1 LTPRRLYVD
10 IDDVLSATIERLVDL
25 LHELHDRRV
34 EIEHV
39 RDFDLARPFGLD
51 EEGIRRFMHAAHHD
65 EVIESIAPRAGA
77 ADVLGSWRDAGHSIT
92 LVTGRPPI
100 TTHASRRWL
109 ETHGIAHH
117 ALHHLDKWG
126 RPDWND
132 QGLPALRF
140 EDLPAFG
147 FELAV
152 EDSLSTAVRL
162 VEDLDLPVALM
173 DRPWNRE
180 VGHLPRRILDR
191 MVRCRDWQDV
201 ARVLDP
207 GALQNRRG

>member
-1 LTPRRLYVD
+1 MSPRRIYVD
-10 IDDVLSATIERLVDL
+10 IDDVLAATIERLVDL
-25 LHELHDRRV
+25 LDELHDRRV

-51 EEGIRRFMHAAHHD
+51 EEGIRRFMDVVHRD
-65 EVIESIAPRAGA
+65 DVIESIAPHSEAASVLDRWTSAG
-77 ADVLGSWRDAGHSIT
+77 DRIT

-109 ETHGIAHH
+109 ESHGMKHD

-132 QGLPALRF
+132 QGLPALSF
-140 EDLPAFG
+140 EDLPGFG
-147 FELAV
+147 FEFAV

-162 VEDLDLPVALM
+162 VEELAIPVALM

-180 VGHLPRRILDR
+180 VAHLPSRVRDQL
-191 MVRCRDWQDV
+191 VRCRDWRDV
-201 ARVLDP
+201 ARSFDP
-207 GALQNRRG
+207 T

>member
-1 LTPRRLYVD
+1 MSSRRIYVD

-34 EIEHV
+34 EIDHV

-51 EEGIRRFMHAAHHD
+51 AVGIRRFMDVAHED
-65 EVIESIAPRAGA
+65 AVIESIAPHAGA
-77 ADVLGSWRDAGHSIT
+77 ADILERWNRAGHRVT

-100 TTHASRRWL
+100 THAASRRWL
-109 ETHGIAHH
+109 AQHGMKHE

-132 QGLPALRF
+132 DGLPALRF

-152 EDSLSTAVRL
+152 EDSLDTAVRL
-162 VEDLDLPVALM
+162 VEDLGLPVALM

-180 VGHLPRRILDR
+180 LDHLPARVRDR
-191 MVRCRDWQDV
+191 LVRCRDWLDV
-201 ARVLDP
+201 ARILEAP
-207 GALQNRRG
+207 

>member
-1 LTPRRLYVD
+1 MTARRIYVD

-25 LHELHDRRV
+25 LDELHARRV
-34 EIEHV
+34 PIEAV
-39 RDFDLARPFGLD
+39 KDFDLARPFGLD
-51 EEGIRRFMHAAHHD
+51 AAGIRHFMSHAHRD
-65 EVIESIAPRAGA
+65 DVIESIAPHAGA
-77 ADVLGSWRDAGHSIT
+77 ASVLGDWRAAGCEIT

-100 TTHASRRWL
+100 TTHSSRRWL
-109 ETHGIAHH
+109 ETHAIPHD

-132 QGLPALRF
+132 DGLPALRF

-152 EDSLSTAVRL
+152 EDSLDTAVRL
-162 VEDLDLPVALM
+162 VEELDLPVALV

-180 VGHLPRRILDR
+180 VGHLPGRVRDR
-191 MVRCRDWQDV
+191 LVRCRDWDEI
-201 ARVLDP
+201 ARRF
-207 GALQNRRG
+207 ALRNGPA

>member
-1 LTPRRLYVD
+1 LSPRPIYVD

-51 EEGIRRFMHAAHHD
+51 AEGIRRFMHEAHRD
-65 EVIESIAPRAGA
+65 EVIESISPHVGA
-77 ADVLGSWRDAGHSIT
+77 ADVLERWSDAGHTIT

-109 ETHGIAHH
+109 ATHGIRHD

-132 QGLPALRF
+132 RGLPALRF
-140 EDLPAFG
+140 EDLPAFD
-147 FELAV
+147 FAFAV

-162 VEDLDLPVALM
+162 IEELDLPVALM
-173 DRPWNRE
+173 DRPWNRD
-180 VGHLPRRILDR
+180 VGGLPARVRDR
-191 MVRCRDWQDV
+191 LVRCRDWRDV
-201 ARVLDP
+201 AREMDP
-207 GALQNRRG
+207 R

>member
-1 LTPRRLYVD
+1 VSPRRIYVD

-51 EEGIRRFMHAAHHD
+51 AEGIRRFMHEAHRD
-65 EVIESIAPRAGA
+65 EVIESIAPHEGA
-77 ADVLGSWRDAGHSIT
+77 ADVL
-92 LVTGRPPI
+92 
-100 TTHASRRWL
+100 
-109 ETHGIAHH
+109 ETHGMKHD

-132 QGLPALRF
+132 RGLPALRF
-140 EDLPAFG
+140 EDLPAFE

-162 VEDLDLPVALM
+162 IEDLDVPVALI

-180 VGHLPRRILDR
+180 VEGLPGRVRDR
-191 MVRCRDWQDV
+191 LVRCRDWRDV
-201 ARVLDP
+201 VRAFDLE
-207 GALQNRRG
+207 

>member
-1 LTPRRLYVD
+1 MSPRAIYVD

-25 LHELHDRRV
+25 LHELHGRRV

-51 EEGIRRFMHAAHHD
+51 ADGIRRFMDVVHRD
-65 EVIESIAPRAGA
+65 DIIESISPHAGA
-77 ADVLGSWRDAGHSIT
+77 APLLERWSQAGDAIT

-109 ETHGIAHH
+109 ETHGIHH
-117 ALHHLDKWG
+117 DALHHLDKWG

-132 QGLPALRF
+132 GGLPALRF

-147 FELAV
+147 FDFAV
-152 EDSLSTAVRL
+152 ACVRSL
-162 VEDLDLPVALM
+162 
-173 DRPWNRE
+173 
-180 VGHLPRRILDR
+180 
-191 MVRCRDWQDV
+191 
-201 ARVLDP
+201 
-207 GALQNRRG
+207 

>member
-1 LTPRRLYVD
+1 MSPRAIYVD

-25 LHELHDRRV
+25 LDELHARRV
-34 EIEHV
+34 DIEHV
-39 RDFDLARPFGLD
+39 RDFDLMRPFGLD
-51 EEGIRRFMHAAHHD
+51 EEGIRRFMDVAHRD
-65 EVIESIAPRAGA
+65 EVIESFAPHEGA
-77 ADVLGSWRDAGHSIT
+77 VSVLERWKQAGHAIT

-109 ETHGIAHH
+109 ATHRMPHD

-126 RPDWND
+126 RPSWND
-132 QGLPALRF
+132 AGLPALRF

-162 VEDLDLPVALM
+162 VEELELPVALM

-180 VGHLPRRILDR
+180 VGHLPARVRERL
-191 MVRCRDWQDV
+191 VRCRDWREV
-201 ARVLDP
+201 ARAFDFD
-207 GALQNRRG
+207 